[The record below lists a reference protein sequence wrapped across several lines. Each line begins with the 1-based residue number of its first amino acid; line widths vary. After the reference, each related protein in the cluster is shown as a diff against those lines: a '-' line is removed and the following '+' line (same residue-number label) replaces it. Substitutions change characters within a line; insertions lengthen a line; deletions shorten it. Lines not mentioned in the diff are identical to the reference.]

1 MTRIVVFMENDDT
14 ALTVDGAALAVA
26 ALADE
31 VASALKAPGS
41 VLTLHARNDT
51 YVIPVRAIR
60 YVRVEPEET
69 PDA

>member
-1 MTRIVVFMENDDT
+1 MTRIVVFTENDT
-14 ALTVDGAALAVA
+14 ELSIDGSSLSVT

-31 VASALKAPGS
+31 VSNALKAPGS
-41 VLTLHARNDT
+41 VMTLHARKDT

-69 PDA
+69 PDAH